1 MEPTEPTSSEKSKV
15 LLNSNLYIEEEELLK
30 IYMLLDDDEVVL
42 YKKIHI
48 FSKQP
53 IEKYEDLIGKK
64 IIKID

>member
-1 MEPTEPTSSEKSKV
+1 MEPTELNPPDKSKV

-30 IYMLLDDDEVVL
+30 IYMLLDDDEVIL
-42 YKKIHI
+42 YKKVHI